1 MLQLECRSAYEEE
14 HELFRDSVR
23 KFIGK
28 EVAPHQ
34 DRWERDGIVERSFWL
49 AAGEAGLLCPGVSPE
64 YGGLGLDFRYNAV
77 VDEELAYQGSTT
89 GIALQ
94 SDITA
99 GYIDNYGSEEQKRQW
114 LPKMVSGEAIT
125 AIAMTEPDAG
135 SDLQGIKTTAR
146 RDGNHYVVSGSKTY
160 ISNGQNADLTIVV
173 AKTDQAAGA
182 KGISLILVE
191 ATRAGFTRGRN
202 LDKIGQHAADTS
214 EMFFSDVRVPITNCL
229 GEEGKGFIYLMK
241 QLPQERM
248 SIAVSSQASAQ
259 RAFDLALAFT
269 KERKA
274 FGRTV
279 LDFQNTRFTLADLA
293 AKLQVGWAHL
303 DWAIRRHVAGKL
315 DAAEA
320 SAAKLWHTELQ
331 WEAADKALQL
341 HGGAGYMNEYAIARL
356 WRDARVTRIFGGTS
370 EIMKEIVGRSLKD
383 KPGA

>member
-1 MLQLECRSAYEEE
+1 MLQLDRRSAYEEE
-14 HELFRDSVR
+14 HQLFRETVR

-28 EVAPHQ
+28 EIAPHQ
-34 DRWERDGIVERSFWL
+34 DRWEKEGIVERSFWL
-49 AAGEAGLLCPGVSPE
+49 AAGEAGLLCPGVSPD

-77 VDEELAYQGSTT
+77 VDEELAYQGSST

-99 GYIDNYGSEEQKRQW
+99 GYIDNYGSDEQKRQW
-114 LPKMVSGEAIT
+114 LPKMISGEAIS

-146 RDGNHYVVSGSKTY
+146 RDGNHYVVNGSKTY
-160 ISNGQNADLTIVV
+160 ISNGQNADFVILV
-173 AKTDQAAGA
+173 AKTDQEAGA

-191 ATRAGFTRGRN
+191 ATRAGFARGRN

-229 GEEGKGFIYLMK
+229 GEEGKGFAYLMK
-241 QLPQERM
+241 RLPQERL
-248 SIAVSSQASAQ
+248 SIAVSAQASAQ

-303 DWAIRRHVAGKL
+303 DWAITRHIAGKL
-315 DAAEA
+315 DAVEA

-331 WEAADKALQL
+331 WEVVDKALQL
-341 HGGAGYMNEYAIARL
+341 HGGAGYMNEYPIARL